1 MRREEGGREEEE
13 EEDGKNGSGSG
24 SGSGKSEGQKQRVM
38 ECVGAKEEEDVV
50 HYCPE
55 LKINTATI
63 AIYFTF

>member
-13 EEDGKNGSGSG
+13 EEDGKNGSGSNG
-24 SGSGKSEGQKQRVM
+24 GKSEGQKERVM